1 MPKGGLAK
9 WGRQDKPAGA
19 AMDDYTKH
27 LLDRLEKTLEDSRA
41 LGRLAIGTVV
51 TLGLAILAARGRGDE
66 LVPGL
71 LSGVGI
77 AFSLIVIAAFV
88 LWSRA
93 LWLNDDEITRVA
105 KALAMSEGAPKEASI
120 DPKLKSLLDAKVQ
133 FRRRTE
139 LYILR
144 QAVVGISLFIIWFH
158 LADVWE
164 CVRHCKCGSVTS
176 EETPSTIKVGATEL
190 ILNGIGMR
198 KAAGNLVYMGS
209 LYLKDSS
216 PDSNAILASPE
227 PKAFRM
233 RYVMDVPKR
242 YADEAFRDAV
252 KRGCPSPCTAVAEQ
266 DVEEFIKTL
275 PPLKVNDVVLVELTS
290 QTLSVKLNGE
300 PIAVNRPP
308 ALGNA
313 ILRGF
318 LDRAIRD
325 KDIRVLRCGLL
336 GFSGSECP

>member
-1 MPKGGLAK
+1 
-9 WGRQDKPAGA
+9 
-19 AMDDYTKH
+19 
-27 LLDRLEKTLEDSRA
+27 
-41 LGRLAIGTVV
+41 VV
-51 TLGLAILAARGRGDE
+51 TLGLAALAARGRGDE

-176 EETPSTIKVGATEL
+176 EETPSTIKVGAT
-190 ILNGIGMR
+190 
-198 KAAGNLVYMGS
+198 
-209 LYLKDSS
+209 D
-216 PDSNAILASPE
+216 D
-227 PKAFRM
+227 
-233 RYVMDVPKR
+233 
-242 YADEAFRDAV
+242 AFRDAV